1 MAANSTQALGVVMFL
16 VAVALLAGA
25 LAAGGSISIVLILAG
40 LVVLAYAI
48 SLFIRAKPLEKME
61 E

>member
-16 VAVALLAGA
+16 VAAALLAAA
-25 LAAGGSISIVLILAG
+25 LAAGGSIVLILAG
-40 LVVLAYAI
+40 LVALAYAI

>member
-16 VAVALLAGA
+16 VAVALLAAA
-25 LAAGGSISIVLILAG
+25 LATGGSMVLILAG
-40 LVVLAYAI
+40 LVALAYAI
-48 SLFIRAKPLEKME
+48 RLFMQAKPLEKME

>member
-16 VAVALLAGA
+16 VAVALLAAA
-25 LAAGGSISIVLILAG
+25 LAAGGSMVLILAG
-40 LVVLAYAI
+40 LVALAYAI
-48 SLFIRAKPLEKME
+48 RLFMQATPLEKME

>member
-25 LAAGGSISIVLILAG
+25 WAAGGSVVLILAG
-40 LVVLAYAI
+40 LVALAYAI
-48 SLFIRAKPLEKME
+48 RLFVHAKPLEKME